1 MLCKKRKVS
10 SNLSDMLY
18 FTRRGKRYTGLHKH
32 LKLLDEMIGMEEL
45 KESVVSQIQFLIA
58 NKGSMDN
65 HFLNTVI
72 RGPPGC
78 GKTTVAEILY
88 NIWSSLGAVGKDT
101 EFHILHRS
109 DFVGSYMG
117 HTANKT
123 RKMLE
128 KYSGQVVFIDEAYS
142 ICNSD
147 KDDYGVE
154 ALSQLNAW
162 MSEEKSKTIVII
174 AGYADQLD
182 VSFFGTN
189 PGLERRFTWYFT
201 IRPYT
206 AEDLYQIFLRQLQEN
221 KWTVE
226 KNCSHLFKRLP
237 FKNAG
242 GDTDNIAFKAKLEYS
257 KRCWRNKRQTRILK
271 ESDIREA
278 ITNHFKPNREDVPTM
293 YI

>member
-1 MLCKKRKVS
+1 MLCKKRKAS
-10 SNLSDMLY
+10 SSLSDMLY
-18 FTRRGKRYTGLHKH
+18 YTRRGKRYTKLHKH
-32 LKLLDEMIGMEEL
+32 LKRLDELIGMEEL

-58 NKGSMDN
+58 NKGRDD

-88 NIWSSLGAVGKDT
+88 KIWTSLGVVEEDT

-182 VSFFGTN
+182 VNFFGVN

-201 IRPYT
+201 IDTYT
-206 AEDLYQIFLRQLQEN
+206 TGDLYQIFLHQLKEK

-226 KNCSHLFKRLP
+226 KDCSHLFKQLT

-242 GDTDNIAFKAKLEYS
+242 GDTENLAFKAKLAYS
-257 KRCWRNKRQTRILK
+257 KRCWRNKRQTRVLK

-278 ITNHFKPNREDVPTM
+278 IDNHFKKEIKEVSSM